1 MRKLFIA
8 ASLCMV
14 LFTSCA
20 STANGIS
27 TNLPQKME
35 SSISVSD
42 ISIQDIPEFSGE
54 SYVIINDSVPNFSEK
69 DMSTTSFEA
78 YSDLDSLGRC
88 QVAYSC
94 LGTDIMPT
102 EKRDSISDVKPS
114 GWNNKEYSSDLV
126 DGRYIYNRC
135 HLIGFQLAGE
145 NANEKNLITGTRYMN
160 VEGMLPFENMVADY
174 IKETENHVIYRV
186 TPIYDGDDLVAR
198 GVQMEAK
205 SVEDDGDGI
214 LFNVFC
220 YNVQPGIVIDY
231 SSGDNWLA
239 KSQNTNEKGTYILNI
254 NSMKFHRPDCSGLQN
269 MNPKNKKE
277 YIGSKDNLKKDGYDP
292 CKICNP

>member
-54 SYVIINDSVPNFSEK
+54 SYVIINDNVPNFSEK